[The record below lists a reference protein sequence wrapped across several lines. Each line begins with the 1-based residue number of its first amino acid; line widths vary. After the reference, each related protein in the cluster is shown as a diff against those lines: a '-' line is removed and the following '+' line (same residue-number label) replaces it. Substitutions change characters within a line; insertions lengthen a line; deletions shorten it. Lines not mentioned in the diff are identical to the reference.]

1 MARICVIGA
10 GPAGSS
16 FAARMAQLGHQVSLI
31 ERAAFPRDR
40 LGESLSPGVLPLLD
54 ITGARAAVEASNV
67 RRVASV
73 HVKWGDAPEI
83 RPGGREPGLL
93 VDRGEFDRL
102 LLQRARDL
110 GVQVL
115 QPARVR
121 HICRDGHDW
130 RLDVQADVAVR
141 LRADFLATATGR
153 SARISP
159 DKAFTGPRT
168 LALYAYWRGR
178 SLPQNPRIEA
188 GRDAWYWGVPLPDGT
203 FNALVFVDAKRAR
216 GPGSLRER
224 FEQLLLGSSLAAYC
238 RDAHMLGSVRAHDA
252 TAYLDSGC
260 VTRASIKIGDTA
272 LAIDPIS
279 SSGVQKAIQSAVAA
293 AATANT
299 LLRRPVAGDAA
310 MRFYRDSLAHASRRH
325 ARWAAEH
332 YHTPAVRLG
341 GEFWEA
347 RAATPAP
354 VPPVAAIDA
363 RTITRLRLELS
374 ARLQFVNLPCIEG
387 DFVTV
392 KSALRHPNL
401 EGPIAYLGDLELAP
415 LLRQVHPG
423 ATALQLAQV
432 WSAQI
437 ARGNA
442 LAIAAWLVRQG
453 ILVECAAAPIGS
465 GASFAASR

>member
-1 MARICVIGA
+1 VAEICVIGA

-16 FAARMAQLGHQVSLI
+16 FAARMAQLGHEVSLI
-31 ERAAFPRDR
+31 ERAPFPRSR
-40 LGESLSPGVLPLLD
+40 LGESLSPGLLPLLD

-73 HVKWGDAPEI
+73 QVKWGGAPEI
-83 RPGGREPGLL
+83 RPGGRDPGLL

-110 GVQVL
+110 GVRVL

-121 HICRDGHDW
+121 HICRDRHEW
-130 RLDVQADVAVR
+130 RVDVAVDADAAVH
-141 LRADFLATATGR
+141 LRVDFLATATGR
-153 SARISP
+153 SARIAAGKS
-159 DKAFTGPRT
+159 FTGPRT

-178 SLPQNPRIEA
+178 SLPQEPRIEA

-203 FNALVFVDAKRAR
+203 FNTLVFVDAKRAR

-224 FEQLLLGSSLAAYC
+224 FEQLLRGSSLAADC
-238 RDAHMLGSVRAHDA
+238 RDAQMLGGVRAHDA
-252 TAYLDSGC
+252 TAYFDGGC
-260 VTRASIKIGDTA
+260 VTRSSIKIGDTA

-293 AATANT
+293 AATVNT
-299 LLRRPVAGDAA
+299 LLRRPAAGDAA
-310 MRFYRDSLAHASRRH
+310 IRFYRDSLADASRRH

-332 YHTPAVRLG
+332 YHPVAVRLG

-347 RAATPAP
+347 RAAAPTTAPA
-354 VPPVAAIDA
+354 AAPARLPAVSALDA
-363 RTITRLRLELS
+363 RAITGLRLELS
-374 ARLQFVNLPCIEG
+374 ARADFVDLPCIEG

-401 EGPIAYLGDLELAP
+401 ESPVAYLGNWELAP
-415 LLRQVHPG
+415 LLRRLKPG
-423 ATALQLAQV
+423 ATAWQLAQA
-432 WSAQI
+432 WSSQ
-437 ARGNA
+437 
-442 LAIAAWLVRQG
+442 LAPRNGLSVAAWLVRQG
-453 ILVECAAAPIGS
+453 ILVECA
-465 GASFAASR
+465 